1 MNNKEIITQF
11 GSLVNY
17 KDPAEFWEAIKTQNK
32 AKKWTIT
39 PVKIEFKDGQI
50 VENSGQVKQLVEL
63 MQSWA
68 NDLITNAKDVDELEK
83 ATEIVREVY
92 VWFSG
97 SRKQL
102 TKPLDEMKK
111 NFTSLENEIKQIGI
125 TFKEK
130 KETLLEEEY
139 KQKALALYTRIQRY
153 LEEIKKEHNVTIE
166 VSLFK
171 DFVERKK
178 KTNIFTSKKELT
190 KKIDDEI
197 KAKINEILEPILK
210 EREAQKLKEQDLQKL
225 TLDLQDINTNALF
238 VEELE
243 AAKEKLTQ
251 LLNTVDMRYPNAVN
265 EAGAQLNANIR
276 LVEANIKRLQAEA
289 EKEALRKAEEE
300 RKAAEAKKQEEIKKR
315 AEEIQ
320 KAQQEV
326 ANAENAQ
333 TTEDSSKMEHT
344 TTKYIIPPLKE
355 TEHTSKYKIPLREI
369 EVIAAVE
376 IKAASEDEAKE
387 KAIEM
392 FKQQLQFIELER
404 V

>member
-1 MNNKEIITQF
+1 MNTKEIITQF
-11 GSLVNY
+11 GTLVNY
-17 KDPAEFWEAIKTQNK
+17 KDPAEFWETIKAQNK

-63 MQSWA
+63 MKNWA
-68 NDLITNAKDVDELEK
+68 NDLIANAKDVDELEK

-92 VWFSG
+92 AWFSE

-102 TKPLDEMKK
+102 TKPLDEMKR
-111 NFTSLENEIKQIGI
+111 NFTALENEIKQIGI
-125 TFKEK
+125 AFKEK
-130 KETLLEEEY
+130 KEALLEEEY

-153 LEEIKKEHNVTIE
+153 LEEIKKEHNVTIK

-178 KTNIFTSKKELT
+178 KTNIFTSKKDLT
-190 KKIDDEI
+190 KKVDDEI
-197 KAKINEILEPILK
+197 KVKINEILEPILK

-225 TLDLQDINTNALF
+225 TLDLQDINVNALF
-238 VEELE
+238 IEELE
-243 AAKEKLTQ
+243 AAKNKLMQ
-251 LLNTVDMRYPNAVN
+251 LLNTVDMRYPSAVQ
-265 EAGAQLNANIR
+265 EATAQLNANIR

-289 EKEALRKAEEE
+289 GKEALRKAEEE

-320 KAQQEV
+320 KAQQEAV
-326 ANAENAQ
+326 NAKNTQ
-333 TTEDSSKMEHT
+333 TTEDISKAEHT
-344 TTKYIIPPLKE
+344 T
-355 TEHTSKYKIPLREI
+355 KYKIPLEEI

-392 FKQQLQFIELER
+392 FKQQLQMIDLIEIKGE
-404 V
+404 